1 MFESKKE
8 IVILEMLA
16 PGKELFG
23 LEIMKNSEGVIKRG
37 TVYTTL
43 HRMEDKGLVK
53 SRVEELPENSPGT
66 PRRLY
71 FITGYGARVLQAAQS
86 VRDFTEDELVESYV

>member
-8 IVILEMLA
+8 ILILEMLA
-16 PGKELFG
+16 PVKELFG
-23 LEIMKNSEGVIKRG
+23 LEIMKNSDGAIKRG

-43 HRMEDKGLVK
+43 HRMEEKGLVK
-53 SRVEELPENSPGT
+53 SRVEELPANSPGT

-71 FITGYGARVLQAAQS
+71 AITGLGEQVRQAAQS
-86 VRDFTEDELVESYV
+86 IRDFREGQLVESYV